1 MTTISST
8 GTVSFS
14 GLASGIDTDSIIE
27 SIIEVE
33 SAPKTLLEDKIE
45 YLEAQQETY
54 DDFNTLLDEFY
65 NTALGLNSENDI
77 KSFEVSNS
85 GESYFS
91 VSTSSLSSEGSY
103 SVEVVSLAQQQKDV
117 SSNYI
122 DDIDSTSITGS
133 FTLSDDD
140 ESTEDVVIEYEG
152 TLEDVVSMINDG
164 DYGLTAEII
173 NDGSGD
179 GYRLMLKADTAGEE
193 IDIVSNVEGD
203 IQIDTVTNG
212 HTVDASNAEVKVDG
226 VTYYSSSN
234 TLTSAIKGATL
245 TLNDISDG
253 TTSKVS
259 IESSAE
265 DEIISKM
272 EELVDAY
279 NAIDEYVDTV
289 YASDS
294 TLGNSLKTV
303 QRSLRNYLTS
313 DALVNAGIETDWETG
328 ELTFDTD
335 VFSEA
340 YEADTEGMITSLFG
354 DDDNEGIMTTLDDYL
369 TELMSSSEGF
379 LATKTD
385 KIDEETERLEDS
397 ITAMET
403 RLEKRQELLETQFAA
418 MEELIS
424 SLNSTGDY
432 LTSFFEDY
440 NSSS

>member
-122 DDIDSTSITGS
+122 DDIDSTSISGS
-133 FTLSDDD
+133 FTLSYDD

-193 IDIVSNVEGD
+193 IDIVSNAEGD
-203 IQIDTVTNG
+203 IQIDTVTDG

-245 TLNDISDG
+245 TLNDVSDG

-259 IESSAE
+259 IESTAE

-369 TELMSSSEGF
+369 TDLMSSSEGF

-385 KIDEETERLEDS
+385 KIDEKTERLEDS